1 MGHNAAH
8 GAVLAMGDGASTEVF
23 NTITQI
29 IAGPNGGGYTS
40 ETIEAFPHDS
50 AVVIKKVS
58 KVTPTPITGTI
69 NYDSSDTYHAAMRA
83 AAKAKTVGNWRLT
96 MNDAGAEILDFSGIV
111 SRFEVTNDPEGF
123 VQAEFEITPLAAYTE
138 S

>member
-1 MGHNAAH
+1 MAHNAAH
-8 GAVLAMGDGASTEVF
+8 GAVLAKGDGASSESFAPVP
-23 NTITQI
+23 QV

-58 KVTPTPITGTI
+58 KVTPTPITGTL
-69 NYDSSDTYHAAMRA
+69 NYDSSDAVHAAMRA
-83 AAKAKTVGNWRLT
+83 AAKNKTVGNWRLT
-96 MNDAGAEILDFSGIV
+96 MTDGGAEVLDFSGIV

-123 VQAEFEITPLAAYTE
+123 VAAEFEITPLAAYTE